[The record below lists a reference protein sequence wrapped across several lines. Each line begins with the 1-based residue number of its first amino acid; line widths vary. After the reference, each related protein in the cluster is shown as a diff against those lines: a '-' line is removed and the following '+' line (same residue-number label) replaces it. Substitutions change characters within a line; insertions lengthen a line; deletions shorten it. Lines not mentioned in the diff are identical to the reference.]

1 MRENPDGPSKV
12 ACALFHVLPHSGP
25 ARQSFSE
32 HVIVTPRLRETPAFS
47 ELAFITICMVGLKC
61 GFDQD
66 FFLALKINMQHK
78 AGSEKHGILIF
89 DEIQGCTKADYP
101 VDKNILLGVLRY
113 TRTFFFTA

>member
-12 ACALFHVLPHSGP
+12 AGALFPVLPQPGT
-25 ARQSFSE
+25 ARQSFLE
-32 HVIVTPRLRETPAFS
+32 YVNVTPRLRETPAFS
-47 ELAFITICMVGLKC
+47 ELAIITISMVGLKC
-61 GFDQD
+61 GFDQN

-78 AGSEKHGILIF
+78 AESGKRGIQIL
-89 DEIQGCTKADYP
+89 DEIQGCTKTDFP